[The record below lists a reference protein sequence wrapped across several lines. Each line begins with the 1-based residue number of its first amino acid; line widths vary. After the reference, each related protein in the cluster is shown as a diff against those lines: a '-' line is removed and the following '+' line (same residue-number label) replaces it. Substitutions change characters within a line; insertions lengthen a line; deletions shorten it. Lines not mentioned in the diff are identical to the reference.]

1 MSAYPGSEKEKRV
14 PLDELTHLVSGV
26 FRRCEMGATDAAL
39 LAGTLAFADLR
50 GVHSHGVLRV
60 PEYVRKLRGGGVN
73 AAGRPRVVRDSGAAL
88 VIDAD
93 NSMGQIGAAF
103 AMEQAITRAQEVH
116 VAVASVRGSNHCGA
130 MAWFAMQALPHG
142 MIGFTTTNALPTM
155 APWGGL
161 DKLVGINPL
170 AVAIPAEEEPPIVL
184 DTAFSGS
191 SHGKIRVYHQKGQP
205 IPGHWAFDKD
215 GQPTT
220 DAGAAIEGLLRPIG
234 EFKGV
239 GLAVVM
245 GILSAVLSGA
255 SYGTELGNM
264 TDGSKPGRDS
274 HFFLAINIAAF
285 TPLER
290 FRRDIDRISR
300 QIQSSRR
307 AAGVERL
314 YAPGQLEAETEQ
326 RYRQEGIPLNDETL
340 GQLAAVAKEL
350 GVASALS

>member
-1 MSAYPGSEKEKRV
+1 MWV
-14 PLDELTHLVSGV
+14 LT
-26 FRRCEMGATDAAL
+26 
-39 LAGTLAFADLR
+39 
-50 GVHSHGVLRV
+50 
-60 PEYVRKLRGGGVN
+60 
-73 AAGRPRVVRDSGAAL
+73 
-88 VIDAD
+88 
-93 NSMGQIGAAF
+93 
-103 AMEQAITRAQEVH
+103 
-116 VAVASVRGSNHCGA
+116 
-130 MAWFAMQALPHG
+130 
-142 MIGFTTTNALPTM
+142 
-155 APWGGL
+155 
-161 DKLVGINPL
+161 PL

-191 SHGKIRVYHQKGQP
+191 SHGKIRVYHQKGEP
-205 IPGHWAFDKD
+205 ISGHWAFDKD

-220 DAGAAIEGLLRPIG
+220 DAGAAIEGLLQPIG

-239 GLAVVM
+239 GLAVAM
-245 GILSAVLSGA
+245 GVLSAVLSGA

-264 TDGSKPGRDS
+264 TDGSKPGRDG
-274 HFFLAINIAAF
+274 HFFLVINIAAF
-285 TPLER
+285 IRLDR

-350 GVASALS
+350 GVAPALS